1 MNYHPE
7 CQDRLDNRASRRQQQ
22 RNMMVGYIFVAT
34 IFTAGL
40 VCGWAIT
47 VVTAIK

>member
-1 MNYHPE
+1 MKDHPE
-7 CQDRLDNRASRRQQQ
+7 YMDRLDTRALRRAKQHQQ
-22 RNMMVGYIFVAT
+22 MMEWLFIAT

-47 VVTAIK
+47 VATTIK

>member
-7 CQDRLDNRASRRQQQ
+7 YQDRIDTRASRRQQQ
-22 RNMMVGYIFVAT
+22 RNMMAGYIFVAT

-47 VVTAIK
+47 VATTIK